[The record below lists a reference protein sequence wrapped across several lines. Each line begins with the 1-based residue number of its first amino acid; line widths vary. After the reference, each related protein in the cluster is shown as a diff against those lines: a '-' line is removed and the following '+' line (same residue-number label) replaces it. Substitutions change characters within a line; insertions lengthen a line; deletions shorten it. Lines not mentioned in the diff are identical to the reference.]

1 MLHSWEENDFFDV
14 DPPDRTMID
23 PAIEE
28 ESMRESKKQT
38 TVMFS
43 RNQSDH
49 FLATNSNW
57 QRMIVG
63 INSWNPSHT
72 IDRQRKSFAEGRA
85 LICPFNTVKK

>member
-49 FLATNSNW
+49 FLATNSN
-57 QRMIVG
+57 
-63 INSWNPSHT
+63 
-72 IDRQRKSFAEGRA
+72 
-85 LICPFNTVKK
+85 